1 MTTFQIIFRSYLF
14 CMSRGQVYTTSPHQ
28 FYIVSLGSWG
38 VGGGGGLKV
47 LFSICLSKNANGPHI
62 SITRIA

>member
-38 VGGGGGLKV
+38 VGGGGGGRGGSKV
-47 LFSICLSKNANGPHI
+47 LFSICLSKEC
-62 SITRIA
+62 